1 MQKSAAMEN
10 DDYSENTCAIEYF
23 DDVIAR
29 YEAAAGAGSLH
40 AQEILGSMYLMG
52 EVLCPEPVKRDYAK
66 AIYWLKRAA
75 ELQSPVAQ
83 HLLVKIYR
91 DGLGVPRDD
100 EEAGRWALRARICS
114 TEPGTGAPELSP
126 GQPEATVFAGSSN
139 F

>member
-1 MQKSAAMEN
+1 MEN
-10 DDYSENTCAIEYF
+10 VDRSENTEALQHF
-23 DDVIAR
+23 DSVITR
-29 YEAAAGAGSLH
+29 YEAAASAGSLH

-75 ELQSPVAQ
+75 DLQSAVAQ

-100 EEAGRWALRARICS
+100 KEAERWALRARICNM
-114 TEPGTGAPELSP
+114 EPGAAPQPSP
-126 GQPEATVFAGSSN
+126 G
-139 F
+139 

>member
-1 MQKSAAMEN
+1 MEYG
-10 DDYSENTCAIEYF
+10 DHSENTYAIEHF
-23 DDVIAR
+23 DSVIAR
-29 YEAAAGAGSLH
+29 YEAVANSGSLH

-75 ELQSPVAQ
+75 ELQSALAQ

-100 EEAGRWALRARICS
+100 GEAERWALRARICS
-114 TEPGTGAPELSP
+114 TEPGTGGPQPSP
-126 GQPEATVFAGSSN
+126 GHHRGNGFCR
-139 F
+139 

>member
-1 MQKSAAMEN
+1 MKN
-10 DDYSENTCAIEYF
+10 GDHSENTCAIEHF
-23 DDVIAR
+23 DSVIAR
-29 YEAAAGAGSLH
+29 YEAAASAGSLH

-75 ELQSPVAQ
+75 ELQSAVAQ

-100 EEAGRWALRARICS
+100 EEAERWALRARICS
-114 TEPGTGAPELSP
+114 TEPGRGAPLSSP
-126 GQPEATVFAGSSN
+126 GQPRGNSFCG
-139 F
+139 

>member
-1 MQKSAAMEN
+1 MED
-10 DDYSENTCAIEYF
+10 DDYSENNDAIEHF
-23 DDVIAR
+23 DSVITR
-29 YEAAAGAGSLH
+29 YETAASAGSLH

-75 ELQSPVAQ
+75 ELQSAVAQ

-100 EEAGRWALRARICS
+100 DEAERWALRARICS
-114 TEPGTGAPELSP
+114 TEPGRGAPQPSP
-126 GQPEATVFAGSSN
+126 GNRRGNGFCE
-139 F
+139 